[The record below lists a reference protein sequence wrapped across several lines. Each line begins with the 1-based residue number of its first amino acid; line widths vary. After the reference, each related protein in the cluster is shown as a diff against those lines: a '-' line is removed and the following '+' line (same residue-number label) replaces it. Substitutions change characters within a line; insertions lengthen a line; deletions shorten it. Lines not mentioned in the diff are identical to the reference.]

1 MNNLYT
7 NTNSLLAQ
15 AQSLIAHA
23 QSPPQRDSAWFC
35 LYRCYLSL
43 LAELAEHW
51 QLSPALELEPALL
64 AQAVQNASG
73 YSEPLT
79 HLAEISVDGK
89 SWLGILRANF
99 QRLMNPPRASQQQML
114 IGGSAGLSSD
124 DVEHLELCFEQLQL
138 FVERWRGLG
147 FEG

>member
-15 AQSLIAHA
+15 AHSLIDQA

-79 HLAEISVDGK
+79 YLAELSVDGK

-99 QRLMNPPRASQQQML
+99 QRLMNPPRTSQQQTL
-114 IGGSAGLSSD
+114 IGSSAGLSSD
-124 DVEHLELCFEQLQL
+124 DVEHLRLCFEQLQL
-138 FVERWRGLG
+138 FAERWRGLG

>member
-1 MNNLYT
+1 MSNLYT
-7 NTNSLLAQ
+7 NTSSLLAQ
-15 AQSLIAHA
+15 AQSLIGQA
-23 QSPPQRDSAWFC
+23 QSSPQRDSAWFC

-64 AQAVQNASG
+64 AQAVHNDSG

-79 HLAEISVDGK
+79 HLAELSVDGK

-114 IGGSAGLSSD
+114 IGSSAGLSND
-124 DVEHLELCFEQLQL
+124 GVEHLELCFEHLQL
-138 FVERWRGLG
+138 FVERWRKLG